1 MNQGSSGPGGFS
13 GGNGAAHDDSR
24 QKVQEFAREASA
36 QMEHAKVVFD
46 DINNRALAFIRER
59 PGMALLGAVA
69 LGYVVGKIAS
79 KAK

>member
-1 MNQGSSGPGGFS
+1 MNQGSNAPGGY

-46 DINNRALAFIRER
+46 DINTRALAFIRQR

-69 LGYVVGKIAS
+69 VGYLVGKIAS